1 MNILDLGTNK
11 IGLIFDF
18 NGTLFWDSD
27 KHELAWRIFIKELC
41 NRDIS
46 DSEFLQY
53 VHGRNN
59 DFILGYFLETS
70 LSVDVIDDLSEEK
83 EIIYRKLCIED
94 TVNFQLAPGAIR
106 LLDNLK
112 RCNIPRA
119 IATAST
125 KVNVDFYRKE
135 FQLNKW
141 FDDDKIIY
149 NDGTIK
155 GKPNP
160 DIYIKA
166 AKMIQVDVQNCVVI
180 EDAISGIQSAY
191 KAGIGKIIAISPKD
205 RQAIFEDVKEV
216 DCIINDFNEVE
227 CEVENAKDR

>member
-1 MNILDLGTNK
+1 M
-11 IGLIFDF
+11 
-18 NGTLFWDSD
+18 
-27 KHELAWRIFIKELC
+27 
-41 NRDIS
+41 
-46 DSEFLQY
+46 
-53 VHGRNN
+53 
-59 DFILGYFLETS
+59 
-70 LSVDVIDDLSEEK
+70 
-83 EIIYRKLCIED
+83 
-94 TVNFQLAPGAIR
+94 
-106 LLDNLK
+106 LDNLK
-112 RCNIPRA
+112 KHNIPRA

-141 FDDDKIIY
+141 FDNDKIIY

-166 AKMIQVDVQNCVVI
+166 AKMIQVDARNCVVI

-205 RQAIFEDVKEV
+205 RQAIFEDMKEV
-216 DCIINDFNEVE
+216 DCIINDFYEVE
-227 CEVENAKDR
+227 CEVKTVKDR

>member
-1 MNILDLGTNK
+1 LNILDSDINK

-27 KHELAWRIFIKELC
+27 KHELAWRIFIKKLC

-59 DFILGYFLETS
+59 DFILGYFFNKS
-70 LSVDVIDDLSEEK
+70 LSADVIDDLSEKK
-83 EIIYRKLCIED
+83 EIIYRNLCTED
-94 TVNFQLAPGAIR
+94 TVNLQLAPGAIR

-112 RCNIPRA
+112 KYNIPRT

-125 KVNVDFYRKE
+125 KVNVDFYRKI

-141 FDDDKIIY
+141 FDNDKIIY

-191 KAGIGKIIAISPKD
+191 KAGIGKIIAISPKGK
-205 RQAIFEDVKEV
+205 QAIFEDMKEV
-216 DCIINDFNEVE
+216 DCIINDFNEVD
-227 CEVENAKDR
+227 CER

>member
-1 MNILDLGTNK
+1 M
-11 IGLIFDF
+11 
-18 NGTLFWDSD
+18 
-27 KHELAWRIFIKELC
+27 C
-41 NRDIS
+41 NREIS

-59 DFILGYFLETS
+59 DFILGYFLEKS
-70 LSVDVIDDLSEEK
+70 LSVDVIDDLSKKK
-83 EIIYRKLCIED
+83 EIIYRKLCTED
-94 TVNFQLAPGAIR
+94 AVNFKLAPGAIR

-112 RCNIPRA
+112 KHNIPRA

-141 FDDDKIIY
+141 FDNDKIIY

-166 AKMIQVDVQNCVVI
+166 AKMIQVDAQNCVVI

-205 RQAIFEDVKEV
+205 RQAIFEDMKEV
-216 DCIINDFNEVE
+216 DCIINDFYEVE
-227 CEVENAKDR
+227 CEVKTVKDR